1 MAKKIGLLD
10 EVMQRL
16 PSPNRRR
23 WIDGVPPDVCGE
35 LGQVK
40 EQFRGGLM
48 GQRVSA
54 NGLAKALSETLADR
68 GIQVHQT
75 TLVRWLNT

>member
-1 MAKKIGLLD
+1 MAKKAKLLD
-10 EVMQRL
+10 EVLGRL
-16 PSPNRRR
+16 SQPKRRR
-23 WIDGVPPDVCGE
+23 WIDGVPPDICGE

-48 GQRVSA
+48 GRASA
-54 NGLAKALSETLADR
+54 HGLGNLLAESLAAR

-75 TLVRWLNT
+75 TLVRWLKN